1 MGEPAHLQDL
11 LSCKN
16 CFGGGCFVR
25 SHKKEGLVV
34 SDGENVTWPEVICS
48 TAPSEEHC
56 EN

>member
-1 MGEPAHLQDL
+1 MHLQDL